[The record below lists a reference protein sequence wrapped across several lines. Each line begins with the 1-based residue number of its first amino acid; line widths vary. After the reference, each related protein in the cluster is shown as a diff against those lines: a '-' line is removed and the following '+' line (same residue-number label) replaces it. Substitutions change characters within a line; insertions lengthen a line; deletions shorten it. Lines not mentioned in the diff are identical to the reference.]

1 MDPPRKPAASR
12 ILPFS
17 STGIVLFLLCLMY
30 LITYIDR
37 VNIAT
42 AAEPIRKEFQLSD
55 TKLGF
60 AFSAFGYAYLL
71 LQVSGGW
78 IADRFGPRKTLTL
91 SGLIWAASTM
101 LTGAVTGL
109 WSLFSAR
116 LLLGIGEGATFPT
129 ATRAMSNW
137 VRAGKRG
144 YAQGITHSFARI
156 GNAIAPPLVVALI
169 AWWGWRGSFVALGL
183 LSLVW
188 VIAWGMYF
196 RDDPRG
202 HAGVTQ
208 EEIDTLPPYR
218 GGLKHRPPTPWG
230 PLTLRMLPVIVVYFC
245 YGWTLWLYLTWLP
258 QFLLRSFGL
267 NLKKSALFSMG
278 VFFGG
283 VVGDTMGGLISDSIL
298 HRTKNVVRARS
309 HLVFVSLVGSLVC
322 LVPVLFIHAIGWV
335 AICLTG
341 AFFFLEL
348 TIGPI
353 WAIPMDIAPA
363 YSGTASGLM
372 NSGSALAAIVSPL
385 VFGIIIDRT
394 HNWSLPFVGSIGLL
408 AIGAILSFWM
418 RPEKPLELPAR
429 TDQAEAIPVKA
440 AGA

>member
-1 MDPPRKPAASR
+1 MKRLLKPSASG
-12 ILPFS
+12 F
-17 STGIVLFLLCLMY
+17 VLLLLCLMY

-42 AAEPIRKEFQLSD
+42 AAEPIRKEFHLSD
-55 TKLGF
+55 TQLGL

-71 LQVSGGW
+71 LQVFGGW
-78 IADRFGPRKTLTL
+78 IADRFGPRKTLTV
-91 SGLIWAASTM
+91 SGVIWAGSTI
-101 LTGAVTGL
+101 LTGAATGL

-137 VRAGKRG
+137 VPAKKRG
-144 YAQGITHSFARI
+144 YAQGVTHSFARI
-156 GNAIAPPLVVALI
+156 GNAVAPPLVVALI
-169 AWWGWRGSFVALGL
+169 AYWSWRGSFVALGI

-188 VIAWGMYF
+188 VAIWGFYF
-196 RDDPRG
+196 RDDPRL
-202 HAGVTQ
+202 HSKCTQ
-208 EEIDTLPPYR
+208 EELASLPAYR
-218 GGLKHRPPTPWG
+218 GGMAQRPRTPWG
-230 PLTLRMLPVIVVYFC
+230 PLTARMIPVIVVYFC

-267 NLKKSALFSMG
+267 NLKRSALFSMG
-278 VFFGG
+278 VFFAG
-283 VVGDTMGGLISDSIL
+283 VVGDTLGGLISDSIL
-298 HRTKNVVRARS
+298 HRTGNVIRARS
-309 HLVFVSLVGSLVC
+309 HLVFVSLVGSLIC
-322 LVPVLFIHAIGWV
+322 LIPVLFVHNIYWIAL
-335 AICLTG
+335 CLSG

-353 WAIPMDIAPA
+353 WAIPMDIAPV

-394 HNWSLPFVGSIGLL
+394 HNWSLPFIGSIGLL
-408 AIGAILSFWM
+408 AFGAILSFWM
-418 RPEKPLELPAR
+418 HPEKRLEL
-429 TDQAEAIPVKA
+429 A
-440 AGA
+440 APDAAAHRGAA

>member
-1 MDPPRKPAASR
+1 VNPMKLLRKPTA
-12 ILPFS
+12 
-17 STGIVLFLLCLMY
+17 TGFVLFLLCLMY

-42 AAEPIRKEFQLSD
+42 AAEPIRKEFHLSD
-55 TKLGF
+55 TKLGL

-71 LQVSGGW
+71 LQVFGGW

-91 SGLIWAASTM
+91 SGLVWAGATI
-101 LTGAVTGL
+101 LTGAVSGL

-137 VRAGKRG
+137 VPASKRG

-156 GNAIAPPLVVALI
+156 GNAVAPPLVVALI
-169 AWWGWRGSFVALGL
+169 AWTGWRGSFVALGL
-183 LSLVW
+183 VSIIWVLVW
-188 VIAWGMYF
+188 GLYF
-196 RDDPRG
+196 RDDPRE
-202 HAGVTQ
+202 HKSVTPA
-208 EEIDTLPPYR
+208 EVGTLPSYR
-218 GGLKHRPPTPWG
+218 GGLKQRPPTPWG
-230 PLTLRMLPVIVVYFC
+230 PLTARMIPVIVVYFC

-267 NLKKSALFSMG
+267 NLKRSALFSMG

-283 VVGDTMGGLISDSIL
+283 VVGDTLGGIISDSIL
-298 HRTKNVVRARS
+298 HRTGNIVRARS
-309 HLVFVSLVGSLVC
+309 HLVFVSLVGSLIC
-322 LVPVLFIHAIGWV
+322 LVPVLFVHNIYWIAL
-335 AICLTG
+335 CLTG

-408 AIGAILSFWM
+408 AFGAILSFWM

-429 TDQAEAIPVKA
+429 HDDAKPAPATA
-440 AGA
+440 AGT